1 MRLAFRGAVERVCQG
16 GRLPHFGGVDLIP
29 QTAPE
34 SPAAAQGWVYLG
46 VIVLLR
52 SMKYSAAFDIKATG
66 LVI

>member
-1 MRLAFRGAVERVCQG
+1 M
-16 GRLPHFGGVDLIP
+16 DLIP

-52 SMKYSAAFDIKATG
+52 PMKYSAAFDIKATE
-66 LVI
+66 LVV